1 MEDTI
6 VKSTSANPTGSV
18 YIVAGEDVDGTRSKS
33 EGRKTFQRKKM
44 MRTKRSMVNMGK
56 KLIKGLKVERVG
68 RKQIKGLTFRSKP
81 GLEGEEMKRVE
92 HIENA
97 SEVFAK
103 MLKPHVGKVFDKIPM
118 SNIACPTQGH
128 ESKGLPHPTGKG
140 EKCSWADII
149 SIRDDNET
157 SNEPPI

>member
-1 MEDTI
+1 MGVE
-6 VKSTSANPTGSV
+6 
-18 YIVAGEDVDGTRSKS
+18 EDVSEEEDDEDEEVNGEYGEKADQGTESGKS
-33 EGRKTFQRKKM
+33 G
-44 MRTKRSMVNMGK
+44 TKAN
-56 KLIKGLKVERVG
+56 
-68 RKQIKGLTFRSKP
+68 Q

-149 SIRDDNET
+149 GIRDDNET